1 MALELWNTQE
11 TVGCVRRNR
20 LWETREEVA
29 RRNPFSM
36 RWRLSSNKHHIR
48 PDPAS
53 CQHRNRKSHCYH
65 FIQRL
70 RLRGEVSPEAT
81 KLVSKWGP
89 GMCDFKGALFHSG
102 PLSYS
107 AHEEEVVRH
116 MPGAWT
122 MWPCNWRACCL
133 ASHCQQ
139 ALLGPFCVAGDY
151 EEMDRLRFLIL
162 SLPTGNTSFSVQC
175 EVYVPTELNWYVPK
189 KECSLLLIQFKHE

>member
-1 MALELWNTQE
+1 MALVLWNTQE
-11 TVGCVRRNR
+11 TVGCVRRNC
-20 LWETREEVA
+20 LWETREEMA

-36 RWRLSSNKHHIR
+36 RWRLSNNRHHIP

-53 CQHRNRKSHCYH
+53 CQHPDRKSHCYH

-81 KLVSKWGP
+81 QLVSKWGP
-89 GMCDFKGALFHSG
+89 GMCDFKGALFHGG
-102 PLSYS
+102 PLSHC

-116 MPGAWT
+116 MPGAWAI
-122 MWPCNWRACCL
+122 WPCNWRACFL

-151 EEMDRLRFLIL
+151 EEMDRDFWSFLCQL
-162 SLPTGNTSFSVQC
+162 ETHLFSVQC
-175 EVYVPTELNWYVPK
+175 VVYIPTEMNWYVPK